1 MNTLEIPDNIQI
13 PISEIEITAIRS
25 QGAGGQN
32 INKVA
37 TAIHLRFDAFK
48 CIAIPE
54 RIKERLRNSSDHR
67 ITYDGII
74 IIKSQAY
81 RSQER
86 NKQAALRRLKE
97 LLVGATYESKRRIKT
112 KPSLK
117 ARQKRIDSKKHR
129 SILKKNRKRITVE

>member
-1 MNTLEIPDNIQI
+1 MKFKVCGLFNE
-13 PISEIEITAIRS
+13 E
-25 QGAGGQN
+25 N

-97 LLVGATYESKRRIKT
+97 LLVGATSALRANSSYLNFRYGYLNIIWD
-112 KPSLK
+112 L
-117 ARQKRIDSKKHR
+117 
-129 SILKKNRKRITVE
+129 